1 MIHCGMKMVL
11 TFPILQALL
20 TIFLHLPAL
29 PSSSLLLQ
37 AQALKQN
44 LKETT
49 QIPLYRVAKES
60 QILPT
65 GVWGGRC
72 ICSLHQLLVHMAPFT
87 SMHPYLRC
95 SVTLSSNSKLIP
107 SHISFCAFPV
117 ARIQGVVRSSFGY
130 QKDKPLVKS
139 SILEVNHLERCL
151 CFPVTC
157 SCITSSSLCNPP
169 HSSEWQWRKITS
181 TLFPKL

>member
-65 GVWGGRC
+65 GV
-72 ICSLHQLLVHMAPFT
+72 
-87 SMHPYLRC
+87 
-95 SVTLSSNSKLIP
+95 
-107 SHISFCAFPV
+107 
-117 ARIQGVVRSSFGY
+117 
-130 QKDKPLVKS
+130 
-139 SILEVNHLERCL
+139 
-151 CFPVTC
+151 
-157 SCITSSSLCNPP
+157 
-169 HSSEWQWRKITS
+169 
-181 TLFPKL
+181 